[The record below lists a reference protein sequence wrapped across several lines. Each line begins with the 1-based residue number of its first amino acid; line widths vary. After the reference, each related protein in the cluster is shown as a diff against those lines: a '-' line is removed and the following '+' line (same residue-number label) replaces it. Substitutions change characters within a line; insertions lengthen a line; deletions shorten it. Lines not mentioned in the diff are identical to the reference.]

1 MDEKYLWNLFIQAS
15 DTGLVNIAF
24 DSLNEQ
30 LPSGYTL
37 LAAYGAHRV
46 NLREQNSFNLY
57 YSAPIEIGLE
67 LIEEGTVEGAAESY
81 VLPPTEFTIASIS
94 PNPFNSSISIRIG
107 LPETAKLRM
116 EAFNILGQRVA
127 LLQDGVVSAG
137 WHNFIFE
144 ASGRSSGVYFIK
156 IEIPGKMR
164 EIKKVLFI
172 P

>member
-1 MDEKYLWNLFIQAS
+1 
-15 DTGLVNIAF
+15 
-24 DSLNEQ
+24 
-30 LPSGYTL
+30 
-37 LAAYGAHRV
+37 
-46 NLREQNSFNLY
+46 
-57 YSAPIEIGLE
+57 
-67 LIEEGTVEGAAESY
+67 
-81 VLPPTEFTIASIS
+81 
-94 PNPFNSSISIRIG
+94 
-107 LPETAKLRM
+107 M
-116 EAFNILGQRVA
+116 EAFNILGQRAA